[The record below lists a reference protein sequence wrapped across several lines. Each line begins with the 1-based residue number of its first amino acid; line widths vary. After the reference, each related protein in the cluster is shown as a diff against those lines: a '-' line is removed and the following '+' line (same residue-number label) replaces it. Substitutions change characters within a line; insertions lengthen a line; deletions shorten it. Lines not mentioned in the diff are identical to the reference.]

1 MCLLC
6 KALLVGRGAN
16 GDDCLLYVQQFG
28 LAMPCQR
35 QRPDYNPL
43 WEAASRQT
51 HPSFPWCGRRPRVSR
66 DKIHAC
72 DSPGCG
78 KTFYERCTLLRHQ
91 SLKHGRKA
99 KYSRSSDDASFATL
113 LTATLYDDAF
123 GLGSSSQNFT
133 SRIDVPPPSQ
143 NDASFNDG

>member
-1 MCLLC
+1 M
-6 KALLVGRGAN
+6 
-16 GDDCLLYVQQFG
+16 
-28 LAMPCQR
+28 
-35 QRPDYNPL
+35 
-43 WEAASRQT
+43 
-51 HPSFPWCGRRPRVSR
+51 VSS

-78 KTFYERCTLLRHQ
+78 KTFYERCTMLRHQ

-99 KYSRSSDDASFATL
+99 KYSRGSDDATL
-113 LTATLYDDAF
+113 LTASFYGDAF
-123 GLGSSSQNFT
+123 RLGSSSQNFT